1 MKIAVTYKDGNVFP
15 HFGHTEQFKIYD
27 IEDGKIVKEQVVDT
41 NGNGHGAL
49 AGILSELNVDS
60 LICGGIGAGAKT
72 ALAEAGIRLYG
83 GVDGSADKAVD
94 AFIAGNLVF
103 NSDIHCDHHDHH
115 EEGHNCG
122 EDKHGCGG
130 NGCV

>member
-94 AFIAGNLVF
+94 AFLAGNLVF

-115 EEGHNCG
+115 EEGHSCG

>member
-1 MKIAVTYKDGNVFP
+1 M
-15 HFGHTEQFKIYD
+15 
-27 IEDGKIVKEQVVDT
+27 
-41 NGNGHGAL
+41 
-49 AGILSELNVDS
+49 NVDS

-94 AFIAGNLVF
+94 AFLAGNLVF

-115 EEGHNCG
+115 EEGHSCG